1 LEYRTLA
8 IGAINST
15 YKHVFR
21 KDISGAAARFMR
33 NLAYV
38 VSGTLPSIV
47 LLSVFN
53 ILAARF
59 LGPTE
64 YGKYTL
70 IQSVAAFIG
79 ISMIMGYHT
88 TIAKFLPE
96 NDNFESQS
104 KTISS
109 VYILTLLF
117 TVVTVVL
124 CILFMPEISSIFNI
138 SKEFLTLA
146 IAFAVMFTFYTLTTN
161 TIRGLLKMKLY
172 SLFQVAYAV
181 MVLMI
186 FLAFVVSGPITFESI
201 LYPVFISYGITAVA
215 VFLMIRKY
223 LVLKIDM
230 SWISRLTKYSL
241 FCVIGAMSFT
251 FYSNIDKI
259 LININLTPSDLGI
272 YGAYSLAAISVT
284 SLMLGTFIS
293 VFFPT
298 ASQYKDKGPIFKMF
312 FRLLPFLVV
321 LGIPFLIV
329 CEVGVLWLYGKQ
341 YTLYPDLVVLF
352 SIAGVSQSIQ
362 NLYGW
367 ILNTDS
373 NTGVKISSVSAV
385 FLAGADL
392 VLNIILIPVFGVRGA
407 VIAITLSYLAT
418 FLIMIGLTKRYYRS
432 GDAVAG
438 N

>member
-1 LEYRTLA
+1 LEYRTFALD
-8 IGAINST
+8 AINTT
-15 YKHVFR
+15 YRHVFH

-96 NDNFESQS
+96 SQDPSVRS

-109 VYILTLLF
+109 IYMLTFMF
-117 TVVTVVL
+117 TVATIGFYV
-124 CILFMPEISSIFNI
+124 IFMPEISSIFNI
-138 SKEFLTLA
+138 SEEFLTLA
-146 IAFAVMFTFYTLTTN
+146 IAFAVIFTFYTLMTN
-161 TIRGLLKMKLY
+161 TIRGLMRMKLY

-181 MVLMI
+181 MVLAI
-186 FLAFVVSGPITFESI
+186 FLAFVFSGPITFQSI

-215 VFLMIRKY
+215 IFLLIRKY
-223 LVLKIDM
+223 LVLKIDL

-241 FCVIGAMSFT
+241 VCVIGAVSFT

-298 ASQYKDKGPIFKMF
+298 ASQYEDKSPIFKMF
-312 FRLLPFLVV
+312 FRLLPFLIA

-329 CEVGVLWLYGKQ
+329 CEIGVLWLYGNQ
-341 YTLYPDLVVLF
+341 YTIYPDLVVLF
-352 SIAGVSQSIQ
+352 AIAGVSQSIQ

-385 FLAGADL
+385 ILAVVDL
-392 VLNIILIPVFGVRGA
+392 ALNITLIPVLGVRGA
-407 VIAITLSYLAT
+407 VVAIILSYLAT
-418 FLIMIGLTKRYYRS
+418 FLIMIALTKRYYRT
-432 GDAVAG
+432 GDVVAG

>member
-1 LEYRTLA
+1 MEYRTFA
-8 IGAINST
+8 ISTINST
-15 YKHVFR
+15 YRLVFH
-21 KDISGAAARFMR
+21 KDISGAMARFMR

-96 NDNFESQS
+96 SQDPAEHS

-109 VYILTLLF
+109 VYMLTLMF
-117 TVVTVVL
+117 TVATV
-124 CILFMPEISSIFNI
+124 ILYVIFMPEISSIFNI
-138 SKEFLTLA
+138 SQEFLTLA
-146 IAFAVMFTFYTLTTN
+146 IAFAVIFTFYTLTTN
-161 TIRGLLKMKLY
+161 TIRGLLRMKLY

-181 MVLMI
+181 MVLAI
-186 FLAFVVSGPITFESI
+186 FLAFVFSGPITFESI

-215 VFLMIRKY
+215 IFLMIRKY
-223 LVLKIDM
+223 LVLKIDL
-230 SWISRLTKYSL
+230 SWISRLTRYSL
-241 FCVIGAMSFT
+241 FCVIGAVSFT

-298 ASQYKDKGPIFKMF
+298 ASQYQDKSPIFKMF
-312 FRLLPFLVV
+312 FRLLPFLIV

-352 SIAGVSQSIQ
+352 AIAGVSQSIQ

-385 FLAGADL
+385 FLAVVDL
-392 VLNIILIPVFGVRGA
+392 ALNITLIPVFGVRGA

-418 FLIMIGLTKRYYRS
+418 FLIMIGLTKRYYRT
-432 GDAVAG
+432 GDVVAR